1 MELTDNKVETLP
13 EALGILTNLEVIDA
27 CRNKIGSVKSLGP
40 LHNLVTLKLDQNEIS
55 SLSLMQ
61 VIVLEL
67 LLLLLQK
74 YFLTGT
80 KVQILT
86 RERMRAVEEADEAQ
100 HAQRLV
106 QSDRRGKQFI
116 CFTSTKVQML
126 TGEEQLDEKMGRLPA
141 LTSLNLS
148 NNAIKVLSFLALL
161 V

>member
-1 MELTDNKVETLP
+1 VELTDNKVETLP

>member
-61 VIVLEL
+61 VIALEL

-74 YFLTGT
+74 YFFTGT

-86 RERMRAVEEADEAQ
+86 RERVRAVEEADEAQ